1 MRRSI
6 VALVTVC
13 VLAPLALAACGSS
26 GKSSQQKAQSQ
37 VCSAI
42 ADIKTQVDNLKS
54 LTTSTVTVDAVKSDV
69 SAISND
75 VQTIVNT
82 VPQLASDKKAQVQAA
97 NQTFKTQVQAI
108 VSSLTS
114 NLSLSNAK
122 TQLAAAVTAL
132 ETSYKDTLQTVDCS
146 SV

>member
-6 VALVTVC
+6 LALVTVC

-26 GKSSQQKAQSQ
+26 GKSSQEKAQSQ

-42 ADIKTQVDNLKS
+42 ADIKTQVDSLKS
-54 LTTSTVTVDAVKSDV
+54 LTTSTITVDAVKSDV

-75 VQTIVNT
+75 IQTIVSA
-82 VPQLASDKKAQVQAA
+82 VPELANDKKAQVQAA
-97 NQTFKTQVQAI
+97 NETFKTQVQGI
-108 VSSLTS
+108 VSNLTS

-122 TQLAAAVTAL
+122 TQLSAAVTSL